1 MPADLQLQIREM
13 IKNAILEYLLKRYI
27 ANLVA
32 CQGGLPSIEE
42 DAGRP
47 KVKII
52 AIKGIKNG

>member
-1 MPADLQLQIREM
+1 MPADLQFQIREM

-32 CQGGLPSIEE
+32 CQGGLPMIEE
-42 DAGRP
+42 GIDHP